1 MSIRYVVF
9 IRPGETDW
17 NREGRWQGHVQVPL
31 NAMGRLQAQRLA
43 SFVRNTGMSALYTSD
58 LRRALDTAAIIGE
71 PLGIQPVVDAR
82 LRERGVGIWQGLTQ
96 QEVVEWYP
104 EEYAKLQVN
113 PDTYM
118 MLNGESR
125 AEVTL
130 RVQAAFDEILNHEQG
145 EIVGILSHTT
155 AIRGL
160 LMALV
165 PDYDPKSHGYSNMS
179 VTTIEFV
186 AANQWKTVLVDD
198 VRHLSDLES
207 LQFQELE
214 DTNKR

>member
-31 NAMGRLQAQRLA
+31 NASGRLQAHRLA

-58 LRRALDTAAIIGE
+58 LRRALDTAAIIAE
-71 PLGIQPVVDAR
+71 PLGIQPKVDER

-104 EEYAKLQVN
+104 EEYAKLQAN
-113 PDTYM
+113 PDTYTM
-118 MLNGESR
+118 VNGESR
-125 AEVTL
+125 AEVTK
-130 RVQAAFDEILNHEQG
+130 RVQTAFDDILKQEHG
-145 EIVGILSHTT
+145 ETVGILSHTT

-179 VTTIEFV
+179 VTTIQYV
-186 AANQWKTVLVDD
+186 APNQWKTVLVDD
-198 VRHLSDLES
+198 VRHLADLES
-207 LQFQELE
+207 LQFPELE
-214 DTNKR
+214 DAKKK